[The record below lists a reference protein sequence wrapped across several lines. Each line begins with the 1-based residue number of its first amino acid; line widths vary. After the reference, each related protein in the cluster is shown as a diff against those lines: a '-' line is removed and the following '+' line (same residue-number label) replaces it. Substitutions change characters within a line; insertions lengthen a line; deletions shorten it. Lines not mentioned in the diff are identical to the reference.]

1 VQDTELST
9 GEAAARLDVSAP
21 TVRSLL
27 RAGELSGR
35 TVERGGRFAWRISE
49 SSVDSYIRDR
59 GRREG
64 NRSRTTV
71 AKLSAQ
77 LDELRREVRSL
88 AAPAG
93 QYVEADLRSE
103 IATLRAAVMQ
113 QRAIADASNA
123 ADRTRAEVVQHLL
136 AALAAS
142 ETADERRREAL
153 AAAETI
159 VGQFVTPGDPRDV
172 SNPNPRA
179 EPAPRTQP

>member
-1 VQDTELST
+1 MEATELST

-35 TVERGGRFAWRISE
+35 TVERGGRFAWRIST

-59 GRREG
+59 DRREG
-64 NRSRTTV
+64 GRSRTTV
-71 AKLSAQ
+71 AQLSAQ
-77 LDELRREVRSL
+77 LDELRREMRAL

-93 QYVEADLRSE
+93 KCVEADLRAE
-103 IATLRAAVMQ
+103 VATLRHAVMQ
-113 QRAIADASNA
+113 QRAVADASSA
-123 ADRTRAEVVQHLL
+123 ADRARAEVVQHLL

-153 AAAETI
+153 TAAETI
-159 VGQFVTPGDPRDV
+159 VGQFVTPGDPRGVADP
-172 SNPNPRA
+172 SP
-179 EPAPRTQP
+179 